1 MVVFSLLLEYFPAS
15 SQRFKCCQ
23 NAHKLLKFNGIL
35 VIITPDSHQQHRN
48 AHIMKSW
55 KMAIEEIGFKRW
67 RYVKLEHLHCMVFRK
82 TEHDLKLDGDGSYD
96 YKDMLKIPQDF
107 QEYPNRV
114 ELKSC
119 PTEEDIASQKTL
131 LYELPLVDLSD
142 EDLT

>member
-1 MVVFSLLLEYFPAS
+1 
-15 SQRFKCCQ
+15 
-23 NAHKLLKFNGIL
+23 
-35 VIITPDSHQQHRN
+35 
-48 AHIMKSW
+48 
-55 KMAIEEIGFKRW
+55 MAIEEIGFKRW

-131 LYELPLVDLSD
+131 LHELPLVDLSD